1 MPLNWFPQ
9 TWKDRSALAALMVQ
23 LCPLGPPDSLF
34 SLASSKCPLEDEVGS
49 EGAQSGRWP
58 RGYFREESR
67 RGDKQLKN
75 SGIGSRPVLSA
86 PLPPSRDLEEGRS
99 GLEGPVVK
107 TLCFHCRGAQVSS
120 LVWKLRFH
128 MPCGLAKKQ
137 NKLL

>member
-1 MPLNWFPQ
+1 
-9 TWKDRSALAALMVQ
+9 MVQ

-99 GLEGPVVK
+99 GLDESSVS
-107 TLCFHCRGAQVSS
+107 LADGARRAARRARPDGFNV
-120 LVWKLRFH
+120 
-128 MPCGLAKKQ
+128 CGR
-137 NKLL
+137 